1 MEHSFFI
8 ENFDNEPKKNLTP
21 PSPTTRQ
28 AGPLETRRRRR
39 QSHQLTSPKSPMDL
53 WGRRGGS
60 AAAGGLIS
68 GEAGGLG
75 GVRLS
80 ELASAPLKARKSTTQ
95 REKQQACARKRAT
108 SRHGARGSR
117 STREQP
123 VEHIHRHLGDPACSL
138 PHRAQI
144 HACQAVAGRGESWL
158 AALNGT
164 QAQPKKYGSA
174 LHLHGDRSGCRC
186 WNHRIQNTKAR
197 GWRPA
202 RSFDAS
208 VDRHRPLRTRC
219 STCGKLVERVYRVLA
234 APAQTGRPTAS
245 AQHRGAF
252 FD

>member
-1 MEHSFFI
+1 
-8 ENFDNEPKKNLTP
+8 
-21 PSPTTRQ
+21 
-28 AGPLETRRRRR
+28 
-39 QSHQLTSPKSPMDL
+39 MDL

-60 AAAGGLIS
+60 EAAGGLIS

-164 QAQPKKYGSA
+164 QAQPKKIWERA
-174 LHLHGDRSGCRC
+174 P
-186 WNHRIQNTKAR
+186 
-197 GWRPA
+197 PA
-202 RSFDAS
+202 R
-208 VDRHRPLRTRC
+208 RPFRLQMLEPPHSEHEGSR
-219 STCGKLVERVYRVLA
+219 LA
-234 APAQTGRPTAS
+234 TS
-245 AQHRGAF
+245 AQL
-252 FD
+252 